1 MSFGAQPLQ
10 STGFGGAALG
20 TQSTGISFG
29 AQTTSALPTFG
40 TPAAQPPTFGTQAS
54 QLPTF
59 GATAA
64 QPAAFGATAQ
74 PPAFGAPA
82 QPQGFGTPTQPQ
94 GFGAPAQ
101 GFGAPAQPQGFGSP
115 AQPQAFGTVS
125 QPQGFGSPAQP
136 PAFGAQTTAATLSFG
151 AQPTT
156 SVAPLSFGQP
166 AASVAPLSFG
176 ATTTPSLS
184 LQTSTAATG
193 FGFGAQTT
201 ATTSAPALS
210 FSLPSASTATSTA
223 APLLGGIQ
231 FGGISTASTLP
242 SLLNTGL
249 ATSTITP
256 STTIQASIGLGGIDV
271 NSAQPKAVEGK
282 NDATKVKETQ
292 VPKEIIA
299 TVEDIK
305 SFIKQQKTLSS
316 DIARTST
323 RKLLNVSGEIQNYN
337 WSLQEIAN
345 NVDNNKTAIKLL
357 RSDTSQI
364 IQYADMAQRTH
375 ETPSGLQFE
384 NTLPQQ
390 YFAQLIH
397 KYENDLITL
406 KYQVELTEKHLHSLS
421 NPQNFTAQDLK
432 RGLQQIHES
441 FVALAGRLQETH
453 QKVEGQKEQY
463 LNLRKYLLRDK
474 SNPFEEDALN
484 VGKQEKTQIAFGP
497 NPFTNTHH
505 MGFNMSNQSQTPTT
519 GATANM
525 NSTQFGNNTTSFGTM
540 TSNSSLIANTTG
552 FNLQQPPLGI
562 KRNKF

>member
-1 MSFGAQPLQ
+1 MSGFNFGQQPNTNPGQISFGTNQGASTGFNFGSQPTAAVAPTMGFSSPIVSVAAVAPNMSFGAQPLQ
-10 STGFGGAALG
+10 STGFGGATLG
-20 TQSTGISFG
+20 TQST
-29 AQTTSALPTFG
+29 
-40 TPAAQPPTFGTQAS
+40 
-54 QLPTF
+54 
-59 GATAA
+59 
-64 QPAAFGATAQ
+64 AFGASTA
-74 PPAFGAPA
+74 G
-82 QPQGFGTPTQPQ
+82 
-94 GFGAPAQ
+94 
-101 GFGAPAQPQGFGSP
+101 
-115 AQPQAFGTVS
+115 
-125 QPQGFGSPAQP
+125 
-136 PAFGAQTTAATLSFG
+136 TLSFG

-184 LQTSTAATG
+184 LQTSTATTG
-193 FGFGAQTT
+193 FGFGAT
-201 ATTSAPALS
+201 ATTSAPSLS
-210 FSLPSASTATSTA
+210 FGLQSAPATTATT

-282 NDATKVKETQ
+282 NDVTKVKETQ

-497 NPFTNTHH
+497 NPFSNTHH
-505 MGFNMSNQSQTPTT
+505 MGFNISNQSQTPTT
-519 GATANM
+519 GTTANM
-525 NSTQFGNNTTSFGTM
+525 NSTQLGSNTTSFGIM
-540 TSNSSLIANTTG
+540 TSNSNMTANTTG
-552 FNLQQPPLGI
+552 FNLQQPPLGT

>member
-1 MSFGAQPLQ
+1 MSGFNFGQQPNTNPGQISFGASQGASTGFNFGSQPTAAVAPTIGFSTPIASVAAVAPNMSFGAQPLQ

-59 GATAA
+59 
-64 QPAAFGATAQ
+64 
-74 PPAFGAPA
+74 
-82 QPQGFGTPTQPQ
+82 
-94 GFGAPAQ
+94 
-101 GFGAPAQPQGFGSP
+101 
-115 AQPQAFGTVS
+115 
-125 QPQGFGSPAQP
+125 
-136 PAFGAQTTAATLSFG
+136 
-151 AQPTT
+151 
-156 SVAPLSFGQP
+156 VAPLSFGQP